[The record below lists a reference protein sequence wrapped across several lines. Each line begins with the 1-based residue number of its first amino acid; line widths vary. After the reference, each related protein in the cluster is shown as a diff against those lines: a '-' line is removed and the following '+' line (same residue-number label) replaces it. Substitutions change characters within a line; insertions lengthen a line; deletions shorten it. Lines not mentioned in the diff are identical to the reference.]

1 MKKLALSLAVLFAVG
16 MVSCGGNKDKENC
29 ADSATETVG
38 MEVVDI
44 VPGDSANGDTTQ
56 VAGAAVTETT
66 PAPDAKADAKADN
79 KEEAKDAK
87 ADAAAPAADAAA
99 PADGAAAPAET
110 PAK

>member
-29 ADSATETVG
+29 GDTTVTEEVG
-38 MEVVDI
+38 VMEVA
-44 VPGDSANGDTTQ
+44 PLGDSAQGDS
-56 VAGAAVTETT
+56 VVAAGATVAETT
-66 PAPDAKADAKADN
+66 TTPEAKDAKADN

-87 ADAAAPAADAAA
+87 ADAAAPAEAA
-99 PADGAAAPAET
+99 PADGAAAPAAET